1 MEVTTFQQ
9 FSSLQIQH
17 HSGQALSPAF
27 ISHWLLHLTLIC
39 PQSSIIKLRFKMC
52 FYIFHAYVEINP
64 ILLLF
69 FKIIMWLYQLFQHQ
83 KMLKNVC

>member
-1 MEVTTFQQ
+1 
-9 FSSLQIQH
+9 
-17 HSGQALSPAF
+17 
-27 ISHWLLHLTLIC
+27 
-39 PQSSIIKLRFKMC
+39 MC